1 MADPKRPAPPGPD
14 EPDDE
19 KPKYDAP
26 VKLRREFKEKLEEVA
41 KDLDLYPGELIEQ
54 RLGEFARVEYRR
66 VVKRKAE
73 ESDAG

>member
-1 MADPKRPAPPGPD
+1 M
-14 EPDDE
+14 
-19 KPKYDAP
+19 
-26 VKLRREFKEKLEEVA
+26 KLRREFKEKLEEVA